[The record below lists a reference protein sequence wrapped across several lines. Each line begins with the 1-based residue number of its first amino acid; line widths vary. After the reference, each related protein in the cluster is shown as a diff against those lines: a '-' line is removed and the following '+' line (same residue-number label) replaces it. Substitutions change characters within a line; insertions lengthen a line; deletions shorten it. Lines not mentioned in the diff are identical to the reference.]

1 MRTQGPGLCVCHLTS
16 CSVTITQ
23 IFLCVCV
30 CAFVLG
36 EYVSQ
41 LSAAVACKNQ
51 LKAENLILTQYY
63 RFGP

>member
-1 MRTQGPGLCVCHLTS
+1 MHTQGPGLCVCHLTS
-16 CSVTITQ
+16 CSVTMTQ
-23 IFLCVCV
+23 IFCVCV

-36 EYVSQ
+36 ECVCQ

-51 LKAENLILTQYY
+51 LKAENLILTQSY